1 MTTGI
6 GIIGCGTISGAYL
19 RTLTGAPGVRV
30 AAVADLDPAR
40 ARAQAD
46 AFGIADAVD
55 PATLLAREDVEL
67 IVDLTVPAAHFAVN
81 RLALEAG
88 KAVYSEKPLSA
99 SAAEA
104 RALLALARERGL
116 ALGGAPDTFLG
127 AGMQTARAALDAGVI
142 GRPFA
147 AVAHMVTRGP
157 ESWHPDPG
165 FFYQPGAG
173 PLLDMGPYYVTT
185 MVSLFGPVA
194 SVIADGA
201 RTWPTRTIGSGA
213 LAGRTVPVAVDTH
226 VTVLLRFESGA
237 VATLLTTFDVSASD
251 LPRIEVFG
259 EEGTLALPDPNVF
272 AGPVRVRTAR
282 DAPWRDV
289 AQVPGFTG
297 NARGIGALDLRLA
310 TATGRPPRASGELA
324 SHVLDV
330 LEGALT
336 AVRSGQRVAID
347 SRPPRPA
354 ALTTEEL
361 HALGWTPEV
370 PA

>member
-1 MTTGI
+1 MTTAI
-6 GIIGCGTISGAYL
+6 GIIGCGTISSAYL
-19 RTLTGAPGVRV
+19 RTLTRAPGVRV
-30 AAVADLDPAR
+30 AAVADLDPVR
-40 ARAQAD
+40 ARAQAE
-46 AFGIADAVD
+46 AFGVPDAVD
-55 PATLLAREDVEL
+55 PAALLAREDLEL
-67 IVDLTVPAAHFAVN
+67 IVDLAIPAAHFDLN
-81 RLALEAG
+81 RAALEAG

-104 RALLALARERGL
+104 RTLLALARDRGL

-127 AGMQTARAALDAGVI
+127 SGLQTARAALDDGAI

-165 FFYQPGAG
+165 FLFQPGAG
-173 PLLDMGPYYVTT
+173 PLLDMGPYYVTAL
-185 MVSLFGPVA
+185 VSLLGPVA
-194 SVIADGA
+194 SVIADA
-201 RTWPTRTIGSGA
+201 SRTWPARTIGSGP

-226 VTVLLRFESGA
+226 VTVLLRFASGA
-237 VATLLTTFDVSASD
+237 VATLLTTFDVTASD
-251 LPRIEVFG
+251 LPRFEVFG

-272 AGPVRVRTAR
+272 GGPVRVRTTR
-282 DAPWRDV
+282 DASWGEV
-289 AQVPGFTG
+289 TQVPGFGG
-297 NARGIGALDLRLA
+297 NARGIGALELGLA
-310 TATGRPPRASGELA
+310 TAAGRPPRASGELA

-336 AVRSGQRVAID
+336 AARSGQRVAID

-361 HALGWTPEV
+361 DALGWTPEV